1 LTAAQPMCH
10 RPRVPADPP
19 IALVTGGGRGIGR
32 AAAER
37 LSAEGYRVALTARS
51 EDQLRET
58 AAALTGGSLVLPADM
73 YDPTAPDQVV
83 GAVEHA
89 WGPVE
94 VLVANAGAGESAPI
108 AKMTDEVWSRQ
119 LELNLTA
126 PFRCVRR
133 VVPHMV
139 ENGWGRIIVVASLAA
154 KRGEPYLGAYVA
166 SKHGV
171 LGLTRSVAAELAKTG
186 VTANAVC
193 PAYVDTSMTDG
204 AVEMIV
210 RTTGRSPEEA
220 RRVLE
225 NVQPSGR
232 LITVEEV
239 AEAIWFCVA
248 NSGLNGQGINVDG
261 GAIQS

>member
-1 LTAAQPMCH
+1 
-10 RPRVPADPP
+10 V
-19 IALVTGGGRGIGR
+19 
-32 AAAER
+32 R
-37 LSAEGYRVALTARS
+37 LSAEGYRVAVTARS
-51 EDQLRET
+51 EDQLQET
-58 AAALTGGSLVLPADM
+58 AAALGGESLVLPGDM
-73 YDPTAPDQVV
+73 LDATVPDRVV
-83 GAVEHA
+83 GEVESA
-89 WGPVE
+89 WGPVD

-108 AKMTDEVWSRQ
+108 AKLSDEMWSRQ

-139 ENGWGRIIVVASLAA
+139 ENGWGRIVVVASLAA

-166 SKHGV
+166 SKHGI

-193 PAYVDTSMTDG
+193 PAYVDTAMTDG
-204 AVEMIV
+204 AIAMIE
-210 RTTGRSPEEA
+210 RTTGRSAEDA

-232 LITVEEV
+232 LITVDEV
-239 AEAIWFCVA
+239 AGAVWFCVA
-248 NSGLNGQGINVDG
+248 NSGVNGQGINVDG

>member
-1 LTAAQPMCH
+1 MCQ
-10 RPRVPADPP
+10 RPPVPADPP
-19 IALVTGGGRGIGR
+19 IALVTGAGRGIGR
-32 AAAER
+32 AVAVR

-51 EDQLRET
+51 ADQLHET
-58 AAALTGGSLVLPADM
+58 AAALVGESRGLPGDM
-73 YDPTAPDQVV
+73 LDATVPDRVV
-83 GAVEHA
+83 GEGESA
-89 WGPVE
+89 WGPVD

-108 AKMTDEVWSRQ
+108 AKLTDEMWSRQ

-139 ENGWGRIIVVASLAA
+139 ENGWGRIVVVASLAA

-166 SKHGV
+166 SKHGI

-193 PAYVDTSMTDG
+193 PAYVDTAMTDG
-204 AVEMIV
+204 AIAMIE
-210 RTTGRSPEEA
+210 RTTGRSAEDA

-232 LITVEEV
+232 LITVDEV
-239 AEAIWFCVA
+239 AEAVWFCVA
-248 NSGLNGQGINVDG
+248 NGGVNGQGINVDG

>member
-1 LTAAQPMCH
+1 MCH
-10 RPRVPADPP
+10 RPPVPADPP
-19 IALVTGGGRGIGR
+19 IALVTGAGRGIGR
-32 AAAER
+32 AVAER
-37 LSAEGYRVALTARS
+37 LAAEGYRVALTARS

-58 AAALTGGSLVLPADM
+58 AAALAGESLVLPGDM
-73 YDPTAPDQVV
+73 LDPTVPDQVI
-83 GAVEHA
+83 GEVERA
-89 WGPVE
+89 WGPVD

-108 AKMTDEVWSRQ
+108 AKMTDEMWARQ

-139 ENGWGRIIVVASLAA
+139 ENGWGRIVVVASLAA

-171 LGLTRSVAAELAKTG
+171 LGLTRSVAAELARTG

-193 PAYVDTSMTDG
+193 PAYVDTPMTDG
-204 AVEMIV
+204 ASRDDRPHDGAQPRGSRAI
-210 RTTGRSPEEA
+210 
-220 RRVLE
+220 LE

-232 LITVEEV
+232 LITVDEV
-239 AEAIWFCVA
+239 AEAVWFCVA
-248 NSGLNGQGINVDG
+248 NGGVNGQGINVDG

>member
-1 LTAAQPMCH
+1 MCH
-10 RPRVPADPP
+10 RPPVPANPP
-19 IALVTGGGRGIGR
+19 IALVTGAGRGIGR
-32 AAAER
+32 AVAER
-37 LSAEGYRVALTARS
+37 LAAEGYRVALTARS

-58 AAALTGGSLVLPADM
+58 AAALEGESLVLPGDM
-73 YDPTAPDQVV
+73 LDPRVPDRVI
-83 GAVEHA
+83 GEVESA
-89 WGPVE
+89 WGWPVD

-108 AKMTDEVWSRQ
+108 AKMTDEMWSRQ

-139 ENGWGRIIVVASLAA
+139 ENGWGRIVVVASLAA

-186 VTANAVC
+186 VTANAIC
-193 PAYVDTSMTDG
+193 PAYVDTPMTDG

-210 RTTGRSPEEA
+210 RTTGRSAEQA
-220 RRVLE
+220 RRILE

-232 LITVEEV
+232 LITVDEV
-239 AEAIWFCVA
+239 AEAVWFCVA
-248 NSGLNGQGINVDG
+248 NGGVSGQGINVDG